1 MNTKGGPRMNPWK
14 LTAIGMALIM
24 TTALVTGLV
33 VANWTGSSKDK
44 VEERAFDDRK
54 AAQSPAASPATARQA
69 ARQQVASAPRVVSSA
84 PTQPSLQASVEACN
98 QYAAQQTGSRD
109 QKVDTVKGA
118 GRPLFGAAG
127 GGIMKSIDHDGQEV
141 RA

>member
-1 MNTKGGPRMNPWK
+1 MNPWK
-14 LTAIGMALIM
+14 LTAIGMAIIM

-33 VANWTGSSKDK
+33 VANWTGSSKEK
-44 VEERAFDDRK
+44 VEDRAFDDRK

-98 QYAAQQTGSRD
+98 QYAAQQSGSRD
-109 QKVDTVKGA
+109 KKVDTV
-118 GRPLFGAAG
+118 PLNMTEQTEQG
-127 GGIMKSIDHDGQEV
+127 GK
-141 RA
+141 

>member
-1 MNTKGGPRMNPWK
+1 MNTKGGPWMNPWK
-14 LTAIGMALIM
+14 LTAIGMAIIM

-98 QYAAQQTGSRD
+98 PYAAQRRRSRD
-109 QKVDTVKGA
+109 TSDDHVTDESVGA
-118 GRPLFGAAG
+118 
-127 GGIMKSIDHDGQEV
+127 
-141 RA
+141 